1 MKRLRSFGKTLALAG
16 VGLAGIGLGGCSDD
30 TTYSYFAVDIAL
42 NDMADADFLDR
53 ISSCGVNVEGADTDF
68 APISICQ
75 TGAVRD
81 RKLGTVEYS
90 TVETTGTLRFKV
102 TIKDVAGMTLA
113 EGTSNDVP
121 ITSGALTRTSVT
133 VVPLPSALMPRPTQ
147 M

>member
-1 MKRLRSFGKTLALAG
+1 MKALRSLGKTLALAG
-16 VGLAGIGLGGCSDD
+16 IGLGGIAGCSDD
-30 TTYSYFAVDIAL
+30 TTYSYFAVDVAL

-53 ISSCGVNVEGADTDF
+53 IATCGVNVEGADTDF
-68 APISICQ
+68 SPISICQ
-75 TGAVRD
+75 PGAVRD

-102 TIKDVAGMTLA
+102 TVKDVAGMTLA

-121 ITSGALTRTSVT
+121 ITSGALTRASVT
-133 VVPLPSALMPRPTQ
+133 VVPLPAALMPRPTQ